1 MTTKLTLSIDKSS
14 IERAKNYAKKTQRS
28 LSEIVQHYFDNLT
41 ILDKDKDISEKL
53 NLISGI
59 AKVPENYTD
68 EDLDNDKREYL
79 ENKYL

>member
-59 AKVPENYTD
+59 ATVPKNYTD